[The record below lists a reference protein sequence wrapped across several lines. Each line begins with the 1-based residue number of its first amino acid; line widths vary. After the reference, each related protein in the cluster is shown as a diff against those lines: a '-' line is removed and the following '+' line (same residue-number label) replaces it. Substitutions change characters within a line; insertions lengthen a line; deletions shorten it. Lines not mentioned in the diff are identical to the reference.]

1 MNYSEAIQ
9 FLFDQLPMFQR
20 SGAVAYKNNLD
31 NTHRLDR
38 WFNHPHKKFKSIH
51 IAGTNGKGSVSH
63 MLASVFQEAGYKT
76 GLYTSPHLKDFRERI
91 RINGEMISE
100 EMVTQFVIKNKQIIE
115 EISPSF
121 FEMTVAMAF
130 QYFAIEKV
138 EMAIIETG
146 MGGRL
151 DSTNIIT
158 PQCSVITNI
167 GMDHMQFLGND
178 IPSIAKEK
186 AGIIKEGVPV
196 VIGRKQTETTAV
208 FCKTAEEKNTTTI
221 YSEDLFEAILKS
233 RETNYLLT
241 DITFQGQKLL
251 SDIKLPLTGHYQL
264 ENLRTV
270 AAAIHAMKLN
280 GYSLNSE
287 EIKRGIEK
295 TISNTALMGRWQ
307 TLSTS
312 PLTICD
318 TGHNADG
325 ISQILQ
331 QIVDTPHNHL
341 HMVIGMV
348 NDKDVDGI
356 LKMLPKN
363 ASYYFT
369 RAEIPRSLPAEQL
382 QEKALKH
389 GLLGNCYDSVQKAL
403 NEAKKNASDNDLIFI
418 GGSTFIVAEV
428 V

>member
-31 NTHRLDR
+31 NTHYLDR
-38 WFNHPHKKFKSIH
+38 WFNHPHKQFKSIH

-91 RINGEMISE
+91 RINGDMISE
-100 EMVTQFVIKNKQIIE
+100 EMVTKFVIKNKQIIE

-130 QYFAIEKV
+130 QYFALENV
-138 EMAIIETG
+138 EMAIVETG

-208 FCKTAEEKNTTTI
+208 FCKTAEEKNTKTI
-221 YSEDLFEAILKS
+221 YAEDLFEVILKS
-233 RETNYLLT
+233 KETNYLLT
-241 DITFQGQKLL
+241 DITFQDQKWL
-251 SDIKLPLTGHYQL
+251 SDIKLPLAGHYQL

-270 AAAIHAMKLN
+270 AATIHSMKMN
-280 GYSLNSE
+280 GFHLSSE
-287 EIKRGIEK
+287 DVKRGIEK
-295 TISNTALMGRWQ
+295 TITNTGLMGRWQ
-307 TLSTS
+307 TLNTS

-325 ISQILQ
+325 ISQILH
-331 QIVDTPHNHL
+331 QIAETPHNHL

-356 LKMLPKN
+356 LRMLPKN

-369 RAEIPRSLPAEQL
+369 RAEIPRSLPSEQL
-382 QEKALKH
+382 KEKAIKH